1 MNRRIVPRE
10 LGRVSI
16 LHQLETPL
24 ITRPMSGSFRD
35 DHQNRRKPTAEAR
48 RTMASRPLQ
57 TSSPTQDL
65 P

>member
-1 MNRRIVPRE
+1 MNCRIVPRE

-24 ITRPMSGSFRD
+24 IIRPTSGKFRD
-35 DHQNRRKPTAEAR
+35 DHQNCRKPTAEAR
-48 RTMASRPLQ
+48 RTMASGPLQ
-57 TSSPTQDL
+57 TPSPAKDL